1 MTSSSHAIADVE
13 RDTGLSKDTLRVWER
28 RYGFPNPT
36 RDAVGERRYDDAQV
50 LRLRHLRR
58 LLDAGFRAGQIVPL
72 PLDALLALQAEPTT
86 GTNDPPTRSGRPVVV
101 TSLREPPPHV
111 APWMALL
118 RQHDARGLRTAM
130 EQYLLTHG
138 LARLVRD
145 GITPVNVMVGQSW
158 LEGQL
163 AIFEEHL
170 YSEVVQQVL
179 RQALAQLGAARP
191 AAPPRILLTTVPG
204 ESHSLGLLMA
214 ECMMALEGCETLALG
229 VQTPL
234 TEIVSAAHAC
244 RADVVALGFS
254 AALNPRDVRAAL
266 TQLRRQ
272 LPPGRVLWTGGQCQA
287 LMGNDRGRGGLRME
301 GHWHMARL
309 DDIPLGVAR
318 WRSGDRQLEAPV
330 GEHQT

>member
-86 GTNDPPTRSGRPVVV
+86 GTSDPATRSGRPVVV

-111 APWMALL
+111 ALWMALL

-234 TEIVSAAHAC
+234 TEIVSAAQAC

-272 LPPGRVLWTGGQCQA
+272 LPPERDLWTGGQCLA
-287 LMGNDRGRGGLRME
+287 LMGNGRGRGGLRME

-309 DDIPLGVAR
+309 DDIPVGVAR
-318 WRSGDRQLEAPV
+318 WRNGDRQLEASVAEP
-330 GEHQT
+330 QT